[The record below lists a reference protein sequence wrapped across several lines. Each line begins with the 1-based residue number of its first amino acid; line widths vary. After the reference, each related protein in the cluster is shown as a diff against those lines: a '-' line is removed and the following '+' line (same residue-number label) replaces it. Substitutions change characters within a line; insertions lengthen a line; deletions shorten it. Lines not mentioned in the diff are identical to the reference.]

1 LGAADHASRSS
12 IGTEGGRRGAL
23 RRVLTRR
30 ALGHWQIGM
39 PCEDQSGACLQAAGC
54 SLLGPGVNAVEL
66 PRPGQTGP
74 LPRRKAPGIPT
85 EYTVFSS
92 QTTRLR
98 ARDEDQR
105 RLSEDWP
112 DGAKKRGGSGGSKPK
127 KEKKKPPARA
137 LESDDGAKFMLF
149 RVLMLA
155 NVPVSF
161 ARGSGNVAKLLSA
174 AAHKGAMRARCGTDG
189 RACRMPQAPLLGLE
203 GAPLLAR
210 GRLPPS

>member
-1 LGAADHASRSS
+1 MGHSSADAEKSLPPCGVCRSPAPLVVFNKRYKN
-12 IGTEGGRRGAL
+12 GKNRQTQQNGNRNMEKEERHP
-23 RRVLTRR
+23 VY
-30 ALGHWQIGM
+30 
-39 PCEDQSGACLQAAGC
+39 
-54 SLLGPGVNAVEL
+54 
-66 PRPGQTGP
+66 PRNIQF
-74 LPRRKAPGIPT
+74 
-85 EYTVFSS
+85 FSS

>member
-1 LGAADHASRSS
+1 MPS
-12 IGTEGGRRGAL
+12 IF
-23 RRVLTRR
+23 
-30 ALGHWQIGM
+30 Q
-39 PCEDQSGACLQAAGC
+39 P
-54 SLLGPGVNAVEL
+54 AVDL
-66 PRPGQTGP
+66 DF
-74 LPRRKAPGIPT
+74 APYYYGIPT

>member
-1 LGAADHASRSS
+1 MPS
-12 IGTEGGRRGAL
+12 IF
-23 RRVLTRR
+23 
-30 ALGHWQIGM
+30 Q
-39 PCEDQSGACLQAAGC
+39 
-54 SLLGPGVNAVEL
+54 PGVDL
-66 PRPGQTGP
+66 DF
-74 LPRRKAPGIPT
+74 APYYYGIPT

-112 DGAKKRGGSGGSKPK
+112 EPLCSRSGGSKPK

>member
-1 LGAADHASRSS
+1 MALLGA
-12 IGTEGGRRGAL
+12 RRPAA
-23 RRVLTRR
+23 RRTQARR
-30 ALGHWQIGM
+30 ANARVSFVISSRGETRLNL
-39 PCEDQSGACLQAAGC
+39 LQA
-54 SLLGPGVNAVEL
+54 P
-66 PRPGQTGP
+66 P
-74 LPRRKAPGIPT
+74 
-85 EYTVFSS
+85 
-92 QTTRLR
+92 TTRLR

>member
-1 LGAADHASRSS
+1 MESGFFMFFPWCRVWRAKGW
-12 IGTEGGRRGAL
+12 GTHQPTPKSHCRRVVCAVL
-23 RRVLTRR
+23 RRR
-30 ALGHWQIGM
+30 WF
-39 PCEDQSGACLQAAGC
+39 C
-54 SLLGPGVNAVEL
+54 SINATKRQKSTNATKREQKY
-66 PRPGQTGP
+66 GEG
-74 LPRRKAPGIPT
+74 RKAPGIPT

-112 DGAKKRGGSGGSKPK
+112 DGAKQRGGSGGSKPK